1 MNTAFIPHGSDSP
14 ELIHISTG
22 LLVSPLGTEAMAIL
36 DSPLLNGSENG
47 EVKDK
52 TGRIDLAGLELE
64 DEEEWLGISFCFCF
78 FRII

>member
-1 MNTAFIPHGSDSP
+1 MNIAFIPQGSDSP

-22 LLVSPLGTEAMAIL
+22 LLVSPSGTEAMAIL

-47 EVKDK
+47 ELKEK

-64 DEEEWLGISFCFCF
+64 DEEEWLGISFSLF
-78 FRII
+78 FIE